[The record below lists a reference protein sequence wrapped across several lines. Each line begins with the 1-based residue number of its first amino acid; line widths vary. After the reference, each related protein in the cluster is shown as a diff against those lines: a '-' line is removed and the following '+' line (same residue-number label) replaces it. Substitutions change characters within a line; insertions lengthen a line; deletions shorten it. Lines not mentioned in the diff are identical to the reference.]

1 MGFFYVIFIVA
12 LVTMVVFVI
21 MSKNDPP
28 TATQRELAKKM
39 YGEPAKP
46 QPSDDELLR
55 DAALMMQK
63 IEAMIQA
70 DETNRPEVRQQILD
84 GKYTGPMPERR
95 NDGGWTSIFDD
106 LRILSIAGINH
117 RQGINRYTGRNTVA
131 LVPEPQ
137 NEFDANAIKVLAED
151 GHHLG
156 YIRRDQTE
164 MVRAWARDEFPM
176 YCTCRIEEREDD
188 DDGHRFYVGFLYVK
202 LKK

>member
-1 MGFFYVIFIVA
+1 MIYFCVI
-12 LVTMVVFVI
+12 VTAAVLI
-21 MSKNDPP
+21 WYIWRDGDEA
-28 TATQRELAKKM
+28 TDTQRELAAKM
-39 YGEPAKP
+39 FGSQQADEPAP
-46 QPSDDELLR
+46 NYGRMLEDECAR
-55 DAALMMQK
+55 

-70 DETNRPEVRQQILD
+70 DETNRPEVHQQILD
-84 GKYTGPMPERR
+84 GTYTGPLPERR
-95 NDGGWTSIFDD
+95 GDGGWTSIFDD

-117 RQGINRYTGRNTVA
+117 RQGIVRYTGRNTVA

>member
-1 MGFFYVIFIVA
+1 MIYFCVI
-12 LVTMVVFVI
+12 VTAAVLI
-21 MSKNDPP
+21 WYIWRDGDAP
-28 TATQRELAKKM
+28 TDTQRELAEKM
-39 YGEPAKP
+39 FGSQQTDEPAP
-46 QPSDDELLR
+46 DYGRMLEDECAR
-55 DAALMMQK
+55 

-70 DETNRPEVRQQILD
+70 DETSRHEVHQQIID
-84 GKYTGPMPERR
+84 GEYTGPLPERR

-117 RQGINRYTGRNTVA
+117 RQGIVRYTGRNTVA
-131 LVPEPQ
+131 LVPEPN
-137 NEFDANAIKVLAED
+137 NEFDANAIKVVAED

-164 MVRAWARDEFPM
+164 MVRAWAGDEFPM

-188 DDGHRFYVGFLYVK
+188 DDGHRFYVGFIYVK

>member
-1 MGFFYVIFIVA
+1 MRLFFIILTAVLAVY
-12 LVTMVVFVI
+12 MVVKFI
-21 MSKNDPP
+21 MEQKECDKSG
-28 TATQRELAKKM
+28 KK
-39 YGEPAKP
+39 PKHDVAP
-46 QPSDDELLR
+46 QKSTDELLK
-55 DAALMMQK
+55 DAEVLQQQ

-70 DETNRPEVRQQILD
+70 DETNRPEVRQQILNN
-84 GKYTGPMPERR
+84 KYTGPLPERR

-117 RQGINRYTGRNTVA
+117 RQGIVRYTGRNTVA

-164 MVRAWARDEFPM
+164 MVRSWARDEFPM
-176 YCTCRIEEREDD
+176 YCTCHIEEREDD

>member
-1 MGFFYVIFIVA
+1 MIYFCVIVA
-12 LVTMVVFVI
+12 AAVLIWYIWRDGDEAT
-21 MSKNDPP
+21 D
-28 TATQRELAKKM
+28 TQRELAAKM
-39 YGEPAKP
+39 FGSQQADEPAP
-46 QPSDDELLR
+46 NYGRMLEDECAR
-55 DAALMMQK
+55 

-70 DETNRPEVRQQILD
+70 DETGRPEVHQQILD
-84 GKYTGPMPERR
+84 GTYTGPLPERR
-95 NDGGWTSIFDD
+95 GDGGWTSIFDD

-117 RQGINRYTGRNTVA
+117 RQGIVRYTGRNTVA
-131 LVPEPQ
+131 LVPEPK

>member
-1 MGFFYVIFIVA
+1 MLFFIA

-28 TATQRELAKKM
+28 TATQRELAQKM

-70 DETNRPEVRQQILD
+70 DEVGRSDVHQQIND
-84 GKYTGPMPERR
+84 GTYTGPLPERR

-176 YCTCRIEEREDD
+176 YCTCRIEERKDD

>member
-1 MGFFYVIFIVA
+1 MIYFCVIVA
-12 LVTMVVFVI
+12 AAVLI
-21 MSKNDPP
+21 WYIWHGDSQP
-28 TATQRELAKKM
+28 TPTQYDLAAKM
-39 YGEPAKP
+39 FGSQQADEPAP
-46 QPSDDELLR
+46 DYGQMLEDECAR
-55 DAALMMQK
+55 

-70 DETNRPEVRQQILD
+70 DETNRHEVHQQILD
-84 GKYTGPMPERR
+84 GEYTGPLPERR
-95 NDGGWTSIFDD
+95 GDGGWTSIFDD

-117 RQGINRYTGRNTVA
+117 RQGIVRYTGRNTVA
-131 LVPEPQ
+131 LVPEPK

-188 DDGHRFYVGFLYVK
+188 DDGHRFYVGFIYVLLIK
-202 LKK
+202 